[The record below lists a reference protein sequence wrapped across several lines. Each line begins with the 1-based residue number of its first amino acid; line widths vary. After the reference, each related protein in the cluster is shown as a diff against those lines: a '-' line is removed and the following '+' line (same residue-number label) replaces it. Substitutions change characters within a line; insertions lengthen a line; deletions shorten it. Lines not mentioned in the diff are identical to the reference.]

1 MTAPD
6 ALALAAQSADDLLFG
21 WRLIVAIPLLL
32 VIAVLS
38 GRLLGVTQSPLRTVL
53 SGLIGLVAGSV
64 IALIVADDQV
74 DSSRFTRDFFL
85 FATFFTMSAVV
96 WMELL
101 AKPGALARAQS
112 GLAAFP
118 RPIQSMRR
126 RSQRVSRYAQVTR
139 IAARHGLGPL
149 MGLARRGEHRPDQ
162 RSIAVQLRL
171 VLEEC
176 GGMFVKA
183 GQVLSTRA
191 DFVPAD
197 VRAEFSRLQDSV
209 PPAPR
214 DAVAALVEEELGN
227 PVEQVFAAFD
237 WEPLAAASIGQV
249 YRATLRTGE
258 QVIVKVQR
266 PGIDEAVERDLD
278 VMLELAHTVEARTS
292 WAADYHVLE
301 LATEFADRLR
311 EELDFRI
318 EARNAIEV
326 GARDHGRWQVHI
338 PRVHTELTTRKVMVQ
353 ERLDGVSVRDV
364 AAVDALGVDRAR
376 MADDVLRYSLQQM
389 LVDGHFHADPH
400 PGNVMVLR
408 DGTVGLIDFGATG
421 RLDPGQAATIREMM
435 LAISQRDAALLR
447 QCLLEVAHVP
457 LRTDDERLERA
468 LSRFMAKNLASG
480 EANAAM
486 LNELLALLFSFGVVL
501 PPEAGTFFRALVT
514 LEGTLVTL
522 CPGYLVLDAAQD
534 VAREMAR
541 ERLSPSSLQE
551 MARQEMVTLLP
562 LLRRMPRRLDR
573 LAGMAER
580 GTLTTRMSLFA
591 NADDVQL
598 MTRWLNRAVLAFLGG
613 VAGIMGVILLTI
625 EGGPE
630 FTGET
635 SLYQLFGYFAI
646 FCSTVLIMR
655 VLVAILRDG
664 VN

>member
-1 MTAPD
+1 MTH
-6 ALALAAQSADDLLFG
+6 LAAVAAQSAGDLLLG
-21 WRLIVAIPLLL
+21 WRIVVAVPLMLA
-32 VIAVLS
+32 IAVVA
-38 GRLLGVTQSPLRTVL
+38 GRLLGVGQSVARTVL
-53 SGLIGLVAGSV
+53 SAVVGLGIGTGIAVLVT
-64 IALIVADDQV
+64 DNRV
-74 DSSRFTRDFFL
+74 DPDRFSRDFFL
-85 FATFFTMSAVV
+85 FSVFFTLSAVV

-101 AKPGALARAQS
+101 SKPGALARAQS

-118 RPIQSMRR
+118 RPLHSMKR
-126 RSQRVSRYAQVTR
+126 RSQRVRRYAEVSR

-162 RSIAVQLRL
+162 RSFAAHLRL
-171 VLEEC
+171 VMEEC
-176 GGMFVKA
+176 GGMFVKL

-197 VRAEFSRLQDSV
+197 YRAEFARLQDNV
-209 PPAPR
+209 PPVPR
-214 DAVAALVEEELGN
+214 GDIEAQVEEELGAG
-227 PVEQVFAAFD
+227 VDEVFAHFD

-249 YRATLRTGE
+249 YRATLRSGE
-258 QVIVKVQR
+258 RVIVKVQR

-278 VMLELAHTVEARTS
+278 VMLELARTVEARTS

-318 EARNAIEV
+318 EARNATEI
-326 GARDHGRWQVHI
+326 ASRHRGRWPVHVPEI
-338 PRVHTELTTRKVMVQ
+338 HAGLTTRKILVM
-353 ERLDGVSVRDV
+353 EELDGVSVRD
-364 AAVDALGVDRAR
+364 AAVLDAQGIDR
-376 MADDVLRYSLQQM
+376 DDLANALLRYSLHAM

-400 PGNVMVLR
+400 PGNVMVLA
-408 DGTVGLIDFGATG
+408 DGRLGLIDFGATG
-421 RLDPGQAATIREMM
+421 RLDANQGATIWEMM
-435 LAISQRDAALLR
+435 LAISQRDAAMLR

-457 LRTDDERLERA
+457 LRTDDEALERS
-468 LSRFMAKNLASG
+468 LSRFMARNLASG

-501 PPEAGTFFRALVT
+501 PPEAATFFRALVT

-522 CPGYLVLDAAQD
+522 SPGYLVLDAAQD

-551 MARQEMVTLLP
+551 MARQELVSLIP
-562 LLRRMPRRLDR
+562 LVRRMPRRFDR
-573 LAGMAER
+573 LASMLER

-591 NADDVQL
+591 SEDDVLL

-613 VAGIMGVILLTI
+613 VSGIMGVILLTI
-625 EGGPE
+625 QGGPD
-630 FTGET
+630 FTGGT

-646 FCSTVLIMR
+646 FCSTILIMR